1 MSIGTIC
8 FPGAPTPEPDDKS
21 GDKSIQPQPSTSN
34 FDGRDLVI
42 AFLGGLF
49 FATLIALFVV
59 LATRNGS
66 LKLTNFLFRL
76 THFGNCT

>member
-8 FPGAPTPEPDDKS
+8 LPGAPAPEPDDKS
-21 GDKSIQPQPSTSN
+21 GNKSIQPQSSESS

-49 FATLIALFVV
+49 FATLMALVIV
-59 LATRNGS
+59 LASRNGS
-66 LKLTNFLFRL
+66 LA
-76 THFGNCT
+76 